1 MFMYAYNK
9 NITPYNWQFY
19 SAGAV
24 QAQHNNNEISSHR
37 FLNKGFVHYFWC
49 DLLTSNAIVAHS
61 RLSRRRTCL
70 LQISLKLES
79 IQHVQLLTAEWNY
92 VVNKLRVF

>member
-37 FLNKGFVHYFWC
+37 FLNEGFVHYF
-49 DLLTSNAIVAHS
+49 
-61 RLSRRRTCL
+61 
-70 LQISLKLES
+70 
-79 IQHVQLLTAEWNY
+79 
-92 VVNKLRVF
+92 